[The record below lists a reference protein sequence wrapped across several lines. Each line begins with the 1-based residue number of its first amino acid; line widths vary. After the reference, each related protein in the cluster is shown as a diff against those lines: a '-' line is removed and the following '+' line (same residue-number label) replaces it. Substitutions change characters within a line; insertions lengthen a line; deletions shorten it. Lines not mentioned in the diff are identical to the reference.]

1 MRGLAEFVMRGRPQ
15 ALLVGIIG
23 ASSLMFAWV
32 SAAVVAL
39 VTLRKGTAEGASLLA
54 WLILPAGFLL
64 ALFGDPGPLGLIL
77 GTAALAFM
85 LRSMVAWQPV
95 LLGAIGVG
103 AVSGLLMLWFA
114 EPQLQMMVKMFED
127 FFANLQADMPDGQQ
141 LPAPGIVTLAG
152 MLGLMNAVTCVLSLL
167 LARYWQALL
176 YNPGGFRDEFHAL
189 RLSPQV
195 ALLLA
200 MLMLAVGLYGFEYRP
215 WAVLFAVPLS
225 VAGIAFIHA
234 RAAYRGLGIGW
245 LSMFYVFWLVL
256 DPVKMVVIAVA
267 VADSL
272 MNFRGRWQS
281 QGGNKD

>member
-39 VTLRKGTAEGASLLA
+39 VILRKGTAEGISLLA

-64 ALFGDPGPLGLIL
+64 ALFGDPGPLGLIV
-77 GTAALAFM
+77 GTGALALL

-95 LLGAIGVG
+95 LLGAIAVG
-103 AVSGLLMLWFA
+103 AVSGLLMLWLG
-114 EPQLQMMVKMFED
+114 ESQLQMMVKMFED
-127 FFANLQADMPDGQQ
+127 FFASLQGDMPEGQQ
-141 LPAPGIVTLAG
+141 LPAPGVVTLAG

-195 ALLLA
+195 ALLLVA
-200 MLMLAVGLYGFEYRP
+200 VMLGVGFYGFEYRP
-215 WAVLFAVPLS
+215 WAVMFAVPLS
-225 VAGIAFIHA
+225 VAGIGFIHA
-234 RAAYRGLGIGW
+234 RAAHRGMGAGW
-245 LSMFYVFWLVL
+245 LTMFYLFWLVL
-256 DPVKMVVIAVA
+256 DPVKLVVIAVA

-272 MNFRGRWQS
+272 MDFRRRWHSQS
-281 QGGNKD
+281 GHED